1 MALTEGDMDVVITRE
16 FSDTDMNPVDTD
28 AAVLAICEVDRETTL
43 AIVDF
48 DETLWLR
55 NSTECYLSTLRPRI
69 VAVLILGLI
78 DLFRPWLLLP
88 GDRKRHIYRD
98 WIRVVVTSL
107 LLPWNLVLWRWR
119 ARKLAAEWTNEPLL
133 AALQRSGLSIHIATF
148 GFRLLV
154 HPLLRQMLP
163 TAKLCVAG
171 SFWTGYRLRS
181 VGKLKSVER
190 KLGSDAVARSVVIT
204 DGVEDRDL
212 LQACR
217 KPLFVQWPDASY
229 EPSFSH
235 HYMPFEYT
243 ERGKRK
249 GQRYLFH
256 NVILEDV
263 VLLCLAFAWLMPSP
277 HIGAVGILLL
287 HLSFWTVYEIGYW
300 ENDVLAVKNEAKPN
314 IPEGT
319 QACASR
325 MHRGMAWLTAI
336 IIATPG
342 VAMLTYFNREAM
354 PFGLG
359 AVSWPMA
366 FLGMLGMWVLYLL
379 LSRWTYWI
387 YNRLDTDS
395 RSYLYVPLQ
404 MSRSV
409 GYAFFFLTNA
419 AGILLLTALIVG
431 RWIPYLSYRMTG
443 VSWSGSHRLLM
454 FILALTLGATGL
466 FVDSALL
473 VNMQFAVG
481 VLYLG
486 ARAHKPLRKLVKDAR
501 LHQTT
506 SA

>member
-1 MALTEGDMDVVITRE
+1 
-16 FSDTDMNPVDTD
+16 
-28 AAVLAICEVDRETTL
+28 
-43 AIVDF
+43 
-48 DETLWLR
+48 
-55 NSTECYLSTLRPRI
+55 
-69 VAVLILGLI
+69 
-78 DLFRPWLLLP
+78 
-88 GDRKRHIYRD
+88 
-98 WIRVVVTSL
+98 
-107 LLPWNLVLWRWR
+107 
-119 ARKLAAEWTNEPLL
+119 
-133 AALQRSGLSIHIATF
+133 
-148 GFRLLV
+148 
-154 HPLLRQMLP
+154 
-163 TAKLCVAG
+163 
-171 SFWTGYRLRS
+171 
-181 VGKLKSVER
+181 
-190 KLGSDAVARSVVIT
+190 
-204 DGVEDRDL
+204 
-212 LQACR
+212 
-217 KPLFVQWPDASY
+217 
-229 EPSFSH
+229 
-235 HYMPFEYT
+235 
-243 ERGKRK
+243 
-249 GQRYLFH
+249 
-256 NVILEDV
+256 
-263 VLLCLAFAWLMPSP
+263 
-277 HIGAVGILLL
+277 
-287 HLSFWTVYEIGYW
+287 
-300 ENDVLAVKNEAKPN
+300 
-314 IPEGT
+314 
-319 QACASR
+319 
-325 MHRGMAWLTAI
+325 
-336 IIATPG
+336 